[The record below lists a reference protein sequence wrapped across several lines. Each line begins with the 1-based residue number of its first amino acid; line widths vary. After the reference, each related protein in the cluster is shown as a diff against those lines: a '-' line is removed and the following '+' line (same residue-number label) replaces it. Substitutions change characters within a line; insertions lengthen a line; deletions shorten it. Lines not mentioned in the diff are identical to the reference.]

1 MTKTQTDNICARMSA
16 DERRE
21 QILLVAMKLFGK
33 KGFEGTTTKNI
44 ASSAGVSEAT
54 VFKYFKSKEDL
65 YAAILDYKACSIA
78 QNDPFKTANKF
89 IEEKDDFN
97 VFYTL
102 ALNAL
107 KKHKGDKNFIRLMMY
122 SALEGHDL
130 SKSFVENFVIQMYD
144 HIGKY
149 IKSRQQEG
157 VFREV
162 NPRIV
167 MRAFTGMFIHQ
178 SLNNILLD
186 KEQRILKISDEEA
199 AREFAAILLDGIKLK

>member
-1 MTKTQTDNICARMSA
+1 MTAG
-16 DERRE
+16 ERRE

-33 KGFEGTTTKNI
+33 RGFEGTTTKNI
-44 ASSAGVSEAT
+44 ASAAGVSEAT

-78 QNDPFKTANKF
+78 ENDPYEIADKY
-89 IEEKDDFN
+89 IEQKDDFN

-107 KKHKGDKNFIRLMMY
+107 KKHEHDKNFIRLMMY

-149 IKSRQQEG
+149 IKMRQEEG

-162 NPRIV
+162 STRLV
-167 MRAFTGMFIHQ
+167 MRAFTGMFIHH

-186 KEQRILKISDEEA
+186 KEQKILKVSDEEA
-199 AREFAAILLDGIKLK
+199 AREFATILLNGIKVK